1 MAVVWNGAT
10 ADIRICSA
18 EAQMALPE
26 TGLATVPGWSG
37 TQRLTALLGRSLVK
51 ELVFTGEPLDAQ
63 RALSCGLVNRVVA
76 REALHDAGLQ
86 LAQRIAQRAPVA
98 VQIAKQVIDAGEG
111 IAVAST
117 LEALAG
123 AFSATTE
130 DAHEGSQAFTEKR
143 QPHFQAR

>member
-1 MAVVWNGAT
+1 MLA
-10 ADIRICSA
+10 RIGIHLSN
-18 EAQMALPE
+18 EE
-26 TGLATVPGWSG
+26 TCW
-37 TQRLTALLGRSLVK
+37 RRI
-51 ELVFTGEPLDAQ
+51 
-63 RALSCGLVNRVVA
+63 
-76 REALHDAGLQ
+76 DAGLQ

>member
-1 MAVVWNGAT
+1 
-10 ADIRICSA
+10 
-18 EAQMALPE
+18 
-26 TGLATVPGWSG
+26 
-37 TQRLTALLGRSLVK
+37 
-51 ELVFTGEPLDAQ
+51 
-63 RALSCGLVNRVVA
+63 LVNRVVA

>member
-1 MAVVWNGAT
+1 M
-10 ADIRICSA
+10 
-18 EAQMALPE
+18 
-26 TGLATVPGWSG
+26 
-37 TQRLTALLGRSLVK
+37 
-51 ELVFTGEPLDAQ
+51 
-63 RALSCGLVNRVVA
+63 
-76 REALHDAGLQ
+76 
-86 LAQRIAQRAPVA
+86 
-98 VQIAKQVIDAGEG
+98 QIAKQVIDAGEG

>member
-1 MAVVWNGAT
+1 
-10 ADIRICSA
+10 
-18 EAQMALPE
+18 
-26 TGLATVPGWSG
+26 
-37 TQRLTALLGRSLVK
+37 
-51 ELVFTGEPLDAQ
+51 
-63 RALSCGLVNRVVA
+63 
-76 REALHDAGLQ
+76 
-86 LAQRIAQRAPVA
+86 IAQRAPVA